1 MRIGI
6 TVGIGERA
14 EESIDGL
21 VARAAEIEGAG
32 LATMWMP
39 VAFGMD
45 PMTALAVAG
54 RATSRIECGT
64 AIVPAFPR
72 HPVAM
77 AQQARTTQAA
87 LGGRFTLGI
96 GVSHEVMMSDALGL
110 PFDRPAS
117 RLREYLSVLMPLL
130 EGDAVAFRGEHYGV
144 DVAISVDSPPVPVL
158 VAALGPRMLRVAG
171 ELTTGTMTAWVG
183 ARTLASHVV
192 PTITAAADAAGRP
205 RPRIAAGLPIA
216 LTNDPAAARD
226 HVTARSGRYGSLPAF
241 RAMFDR
247 EGVRGPADVALVGD
261 EAVLDAELDRL
272 EEAGATDFVAQI
284 QLVDPSAG
292 RRTFDYLVARAQR
305 AGGPGVIAPTPDR
318 R

>member
-6 TVGIGERA
+6 TVGIGATA
-14 EESIDGL
+14 EDSIDGL
-21 VARAAEIEGAG
+21 VARAVQIEAAG

-39 VAFGMD
+39 VSFGMD

-72 HPVAM
+72 HPVVM

-96 GVSHEVMMSDALGL
+96 GISHKVMMTGGLGL
-110 PFDRPAS
+110 AFDRPES

-130 EGDAVAFRGEHYGV
+130 GGSAVTFRGEHYQV
-144 DVAISVDSPPVPVL
+144 DVAVSVDSPPVPVL
-158 VAALGPRMLRVAG
+158 VAALGPRMLRLAG

-183 ARTLASHVV
+183 PRTLASHVV
-192 PTITAAADAAGRP
+192 PTITAAAAAAGRS
-205 RPRIAAGLPIA
+205 RPRVAVGLPIA

-226 HVTARSGRYGSLPAF
+226 HITARSGSYGTLPAF

-247 EGVRGPADVALVGD
+247 EGVGGPADVALVGD
-261 EAVLDAELDRL
+261 EAALDAELDRL
-272 EEAGATDFVAQI
+272 EEAGATDFVAQV
-284 QLVDPSAG
+284 QLVDPGAAQ
-292 RRTFDYLVARAQR
+292 RTFDYLVARAAR
-305 AGGPGVIAPTPDR
+305 GIRPGGASTATAR
-318 R
+318 